1 MEPGVSLLVV
11 DDDAMAREWV
21 RLALQGT
28 EFRIAGFAGTAAEAL
43 ELAERRRPEL
53 VLTDYRLPDGVGTE
67 LVRRLRR
74 SGLAGAAV
82 VMRSNPEPG
91 LNELAREA
99 GAQGTALKSGK
110 VNELLVTL
118 RAVAQGK
125 PSFDIR
131 HPRRPPGRAAL
142 SPREREVIKLV
153 AAGATN
159 REIAQTLGVGEE
171 TVKTLLTRT
180 FDKLGVRRRA
190 QAVAAAHDLG
200 LL

>member
-1 MEPGVSLLVV
+1 MESVSLLVV

-28 EFRIAGFAGTAAEAL
+28 EFRIAGFAGTAAEAV
-43 ELAERRRPEL
+43 ELSERRRPEL

-74 SGLAGAAV
+74 SGLAAAAV
-82 VMRSNPEPG
+82 VMTANAEPG

-110 VNELLVTL
+110 VNELLGTL
-118 RAVAQGK
+118 RAVAGGK
-125 PSFDIR
+125 PSFDVR
-131 HPRRPPGRAAL
+131 HPRRAPGQAAL

-159 REIAQTLGVGEE
+159 REIARALGVGEE

-190 QAVAAAHDLG
+190 QAVAAAHNLG

>member
-1 MEPGVSLLVV
+1 VEPGVSLLVV

-74 SGLAGAAV
+74 SGLVAAAV
-82 VMRSNPEPG
+82 VMRSNAEPG

-110 VNELLVTL
+110 VDELLETL

-125 PSFDIR
+125 PSFDVR

>member
-11 DDDAMAREWV
+11 DDDAMARDWV
-21 RLALQGT
+21 RLALRGT
-28 EFRIAGFAGTAAEAL
+28 EFRIVGYAGTAGEAL
-43 ELAERRRPEL
+43 DLAERRRPEL
-53 VLTDYRLPDGVGTE
+53 VLTDYRLTDSIGTE
-67 LVRRLRR
+67 IVRNLRR
-74 SGLAGAAV
+74 RGVSASAV
-82 VMRSNPEPG
+82 VMTTNQEAG

-99 GAQGTALKSGK
+99 GAQGTSLKSGN
-110 VNELLVTL
+110 VNELLETL
-118 RAVAQGK
+118 RTVAQGQTSWD
-125 PSFDIR
+125 PR
-131 HPRRPPGRAAL
+131 HPRRAPGRAAL

-159 REIAQTLGVGEE
+159 REIAQELGVSEE

-190 QAVAAAHDLG
+190 QAVAAAHNLG